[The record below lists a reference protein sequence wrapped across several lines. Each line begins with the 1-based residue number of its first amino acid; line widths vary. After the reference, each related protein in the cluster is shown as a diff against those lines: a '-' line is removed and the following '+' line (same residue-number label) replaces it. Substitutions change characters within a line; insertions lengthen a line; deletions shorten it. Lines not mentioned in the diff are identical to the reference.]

1 MSSRFGTPRAAPR
14 SVLLG
19 VAVGLLVGILTFAVA
34 FGIVA
39 MPFYALARISEGQQ
53 GLDRPLVRDTLV
65 RWTLPVSLLVG
76 IAAGAVV
83 GRWYRRGGRLP
94 DE

>member
-1 MSSRFGTPRAAPR
+1 MPRAAPR
-14 SVLLG
+14 TILL
-19 VAVGLLVGILTFAVA
+19 AVGVGAAVAIVTFAVA

-65 RWTLPVSLLVG
+65 RWTLPIALVLG
-76 IAAGAVV
+76 LVAGAVV